1 MAGSYFANF
10 LEVTVDVEIRAHASV
25 DSYLKVL
32 KVLGDWDT
40 VYIDCSK
47 LRYEVKSV
55 LVDNE
60 NSRIHKVSNEVIRVL
75 SAICL
80 TFLVE
85 DYAALSIQEKIL
97 YFNLA
102 SYLENVNA
110 RFRHVQEDDLSL
122 LYNSVVAVQIV
133 RNVKLNSVVFLV
145 VALQSVKAEVNDC
158 WVARW

>member
-1 MAGSYFANF
+1 M
-10 LEVTVDVEIRAHASV
+10 
-25 DSYLKVL
+25 
-32 KVLGDWDT
+32 
-40 VYIDCSK
+40 
-47 LRYEVKSV
+47 KSV

-158 WVARW
+158 